1 MGELHAQLQASKD
14 VINLRHFAEELA
26 NCTNSNTI
34 LDDVTVF
41 SSPPTFLGQDNKSI
55 QSITKIEGG
64 KGKALR
70 RESRVINHCLSLS
83 QKKLINPVHVET
95 LKQLADPGSKRWVNA
110 VKFWRMASQ
119 ILGPHSSISEI
130 LSILEHSKSS
140 YNDISEYESQI
151 ALISTITNLSNNV
164 YCFAGNIYK
173 NVLVFQIK
181 GMIQLLKQM
190 MII

>member
-1 MGELHAQLQASKD
+1 M
-14 VINLRHFAEELA
+14 
-26 NCTNSNTI
+26 
-34 LDDVTVF
+34 
-41 SSPPTFLGQDNKSI
+41 
-55 QSITKIEGG
+55 
-64 KGKALR
+64 
-70 RESRVINHCLSLS
+70 
-83 QKKLINPVHVET
+83 

-110 VKFWRMASQ
+110 VKFCRMASQ
-119 ILGPHSSISEI
+119 ILGRPHSSISEI